1 MKTKENAENIA
12 LIIGVVSVILP
23 FVCFFAF
30 LFFNGVVRYKE
41 LDMDYDDLMRE
52 ELTYEKWE
60 EIRKL
65 KLGSRYSI
73 YFREYEQ
80 PFCVDNIAHKKIS
93 RAALNRLK
101 SDETLELY
109 FCETSNRDYAYEI
122 CQMSSSTEMLLSLS
136 DYIEVHRKNQ
146 IGLMIVSP
154 ILVFGVLFMGWFVIR
169 NIIPIKANGGL
180 GKRRIEYRIG
190 ENIIHVYD
198 ARQVCSLVINGKIFD
213 TSPYGKNFCLKGM
226 VKSEGRV
233 FRIQVRLGMATMWL
247 YCNDRMVVKKR
258 MLY

>member
-1 MKTKENAENIA
+1 MKTKENAANVT
-12 LIIGVVSVILP
+12 LIIGVVSVTVAL
-23 FVCFFAF
+23 VCFFAF
-30 LFFNGVVRYKE
+30 FFFNSVVLYKE
-41 LDMDYDDLMRE
+41 LDMDYDDLKHE
-52 ELTYEKWE
+52 ELTYVRCE
-60 EIRKL
+60 EIRKF
-65 KLGSRYSI
+65 KGGTWYSI
-73 YFREYEQ
+73 YFREYEK
-80 PFCVDNIAHKKIS
+80 PFCVDNITHKKIS

-136 DYIEVHRKNQ
+136 DYIEVNRENQ
-146 IGLMIVSP
+146 IGLMIALI
-154 ILVFGVLFMGWFVIR
+154 ILVFGGLFIGWFVVR
-169 NIIPIKANGGL
+169 NIMPIKANGGL

-190 ENIIHVYD
+190 ENIIQVYN

-213 TSPYGKNFCLKGM
+213 TGPYGKNFCLKGM
-226 VKSEGRV
+226 VQSEGRV

-247 YCNDRMVVKKR
+247 YCNDRAVVKKR